1 MVDRID
7 LLIAVIAIVV
17 SVVGSS
23 TAQWIALSKK
33 ADKEDVWRLEAK
45 LDAGIARVESRLDT
59 VETRL
64 ENKLDTLILRFV
76 PEQLPRPDN

>member
-7 LLIAVIAIVV
+7 LLLAVIAIVV

-23 TAQWIALSKK
+23 TAQWVALSKK

-45 LDAGIARVESRLDT
+45 LDAGVARVESRLDT

-64 ENKLDTLILRFV
+64 ENKLDMLILRFV
-76 PEQLPRPDN
+76 PEQLPRPEN